1 MNITVR
7 TQIWIAI
14 SVYAL
19 VAIVKKRLNLK
30 HALYEILQY
39 ISLSPFEKM
48 PLTEVFNANQQ
59 DVKELENAIQLK
71 IL

>member
-1 MNITVR
+1 M
-7 TQIWIAI
+7 
-14 SVYAL
+14 L
-19 VAIVKKRLNLK
+19 FD
-30 HALYEILQY
+30 
-39 ISLSPFEKM
+39 PFEKM